1 MSEERMLPTHTDV
14 LVIGQGPVGAALG
27 CLLGRQGVA
36 AVVVDKALDILH
48 MPRAIALDNEAL
60 RILQMAGLDESAFA
74 RIPIPEVR
82 MTCPQVGL
90 FNRVNTE
97 GHIDGHPKLVTF
109 YQPELERALRDEM
122 AGHAGVSAFAGWEL
136 MSFAESGDLVS
147 ARLRNLQGEEQV
159 VTARYLVGA
168 DGASSRIRTL
178 IGQDFQGQTYS
189 EDWLIV
195 DAARREGKA
204 IDHVE
209 FICDAGRPTPHM
221 PAPGGRERWE
231 FMLQPGESRE
241 DMERP
246 ERIAELLRPWVAEQD
261 LTIERKAVYRF
272 HARCCES
279 FSRGRVFLV
288 GDAAHITPP
297 FVGQG
302 LVAGLR
308 DVANLAWKLKWV
320 LHFGAHADVLGSY
333 DQERRPHARRMINLA
348 RFMGHMVMPSSRMA
362 AIALHGGMRL
372 MRLLPKARRFFEELG
387 VKPANVFDRGLFFRN
402 ERHRE
407 LRSGAQLPQRVV
419 RFPDG
424 RLGLSD
430 EAIGDALT
438 LVGFGVDPCASLT
451 AGSIQAWRQAGG
463 QFVQVGGRRPGQA
476 GATCYIE
483 DVDGHLAAQAE
494 QGWLVVCRPDRF
506 ILGMGPARG
515 AARLL
520 HDALDLL
527 RLGGRGRGR

>member
-14 LVIGQGPVGAALG
+14 LVIGQGPVGTALG

-36 AVVVDKALDILH
+36 AVEVDKALDILH

-209 FICDAGRPTPHM
+209 HLELQSDRLVAVRIPQHRDPH
-221 PAPGGRERWE
+221 
-231 FMLQPGESRE
+231 L
-241 DMERP
+241 
-246 ERIAELLRPWVAEQD
+246 LLRIEQD
-261 LTIERKAVYRF
+261 QR
-272 HARCCES
+272 
-279 FSRGRVFLV
+279 
-288 GDAAHITPP
+288 
-297 FVGQG
+297 
-302 LVAGLR
+302 
-308 DVANLAWKLKWV
+308 
-320 LHFGAHADVLGSY
+320 
-333 DQERRPHARRMINLA
+333 
-348 RFMGHMVMPSSRMA
+348 
-362 AIALHGGMRL
+362 AIA
-372 MRLLPKARRFFEELG
+372 
-387 VKPANVFDRGLFFRN
+387 VDR
-402 ERHRE
+402 
-407 LRSGAQLPQRVV
+407 AAMA
-419 RFPDG
+419 D
-424 RLGLSD
+424 
-430 EAIGDALT
+430 
-438 LVGFGVDPCASLT
+438 
-451 AGSIQAWRQAGG
+451 
-463 QFVQVGGRRPGQA
+463 
-476 GATCYIE
+476 
-483 DVDGHLAAQAE
+483 LAASGIIEVAPAE
-494 QGWLVVCRPDRF
+494 P
-506 ILGMGPARG
+506 I
-515 AARLL
+515 AARV
-520 HDALDLL
+520 
-527 RLGGRGRGR
+527 